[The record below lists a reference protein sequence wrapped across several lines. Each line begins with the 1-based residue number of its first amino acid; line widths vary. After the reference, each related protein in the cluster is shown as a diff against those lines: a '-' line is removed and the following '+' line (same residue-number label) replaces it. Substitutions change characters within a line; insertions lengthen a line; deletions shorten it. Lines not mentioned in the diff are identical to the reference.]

1 MVPCLVALRGGCGI
15 AAVINSMD
23 REKSKPTVRFQRS
36 TQYTYMPDPRAFRP
50 SRLAPDTVGT
60 TCTVQ
65 HCDPRPG
72 GALLAGKITQ
82 RPRGIGENIRKAG
95 LEIGTTL
102 SLERSLWVSF
112 ALP

>member
-23 REKSKPTVRFQRS
+23 REKSKPTVRFPRS
-36 TQYTYMPDPRAFRP
+36 TQYTYMPIRAHSDP
-50 SRLAPDTVGT
+50 SRLAPDTVVT

-82 RPRGIGENIRKAG
+82 RPSGICENIRKV
-95 LEIGTTL
+95 GT
-102 SLERSLWVSF
+102 
-112 ALP
+112 